1 MKKPF
6 TTKRIDKMK
15 VVICFDTEDSVG
27 MDNCIKIVDHLAKSY
42 YKQRITEL
50 EETLLSKR
58 ELGQILQT
66 FYRRHRYH
74 DYDQTSTQ
82 KGLFDSDI
90 EEGWSVHANFKLTR
104 DFVDE
109 VWNRKQAGKGF
120 LFWSM

>member
-1 MKKPF
+1 
-6 TTKRIDKMK
+6 MK

-58 ELGQILQT
+58 ELSQILQT

-74 DYDQTSTQ
+74 DYDQTSAQ

-90 EEGWSVHANFKLTR
+90 EEGWGVHANFKLTR

-120 LFWSM
+120 LFWSI